1 MKLNYIIKKDDNF
14 VNLKELV
21 KTQFQI
27 SDRLFLK
34 LKKNGKIYLNNSNTC
49 LWKTLEVNDLIE
61 LFIDFEED
69 NSNIP

>member
-34 LKKNGKIYLNNSNTC
+34 LKKKESLARQMICKG
-49 LWKTLEVNDLIE
+49 
-61 LFIDFEED
+61 FFFA
-69 NSNIP
+69 